1 MAFSLNVMREV
12 TVVARPEEKISDVLP
27 RMRERKEW
35 VVPVVRGK
43 VLVGLMSYKELLRR
57 RVSDQAKVSSVMLP
71 PVFLLDSDDE
81 LRTLSKFFATKA
93 RALPV
98 VDAERR
104 VKGIITRES
113 LISFYLKS
121 EVLKDKKVRKFMSS
135 PSVTVQES
143 DSVARARWIMARD
156 NISRLPVLAGERLT
170 GIITTKDIID
180 NLYSTSGRKR
190 SDIIAEEER
199 IMAAPVRD
207 LMSYP
212 VYTVTGD
219 TSLAKAAE
227 QMIAKGISGMPVLEG
242 ERVLGVIST
251 IDVINAI
258 AKEFEIT
265 LPIQAKLS
273 RELKEAE
280 KKAMIDGI
288 AERSLAKLE
297 RITDILSFKISF
309 KESSKSQAGS
319 SYRVSATA
327 STKLG
332 NFVSTYDDRDPIVA
346 VKGAMERLEKRI
358 LKKVKL
364 IEERTRTQS
373 KEES

>member
-1 MAFSLNVMREV
+1 MAFSLNVMREA

>member
-1 MAFSLNVMREV
+1 MAFSLNVMREA

-135 PSVTVQES
+135 PLVTVQES

>member
-251 IDVINAI
+251 IDIINAI

-288 AERSLAKLE
+288 AERYLAKLE

>member
-288 AERSLAKLE
+288 AERYLAKLE